1 MIVEKSSSERVNFT
15 FREATM
21 ADRKGRSV
29 TFKLPYK
36 MNVGLCL
43 VSTTQDNFMERTKPF
58 GKSSSCPAQRPKED
72 TT

>member
-1 MIVEKSSSERVNFT
+1 
-15 FREATM
+15 M